1 MVCSLDCIALLV
13 LCYSIR
19 FSRTL
24 RDILGVKTCEVFLCF
39 LTIIFLGSIVLTSH
53 RLLCMNCFTSLVRFT
68 GFCTEYIW
76 AHLDQCM
83 TLQRG
88 CLKRRRIALRTN
100 DSNEVRAGGKI
111 FCFLFFSY
119 CWSSLFPARPLPC
132 LRVCSIDCITELRL
146 NRINSRNHLWLGS
159 SLDHTQWF

>member
-1 MVCSLDCIALLV
+1 MDCSLDCIALLV
-13 LCYSIR
+13 SCYSIR

-24 RDILGVKTCEVFLCF
+24 RDILGVKICEVFLCF
-39 LTIIFLGSIVLTSH
+39 LTIIFLGSIVW
-53 RLLCMNCFTSLVRFT
+53 LLT
-68 GFCTEYIW
+68 GFFVWIVLRHSWGSQVFVPSIYEPTLINVWHYNVVTSKDD
-76 AHLDQCM
+76 ALHLD
-83 TLQRG
+83 
-88 CLKRRRIALRTN
+88 

-132 LRVCSIDCITELRL
+132 LRVCSIDCIPELRL